1 MNHPEY
7 ERMFRNEDHYW
18 WFVSRRELV
27 VDLVA
32 HLPLDPGRRPVLV
45 DLGCGT
51 GATAAALG
59 RFGQVVGID
68 FSPLALECCGR
79 RGLAC
84 LAQARAESIPLRD
97 ACADAIVATDVLE
110 HIDDDAATL
119 AEFFR
124 ILRPGGHAVITVPAY
139 RFLWSEHD
147 EALMHKRRY
156 LARTLRARAVAAG
169 FRVRLSSYALCFLF
183 PLALGRLLKPRPPAS
198 RPPQAQVKP
207 VPAWL
212 NAALVR
218 FQRLETRLL
227 HHVRLPWGLSV
238 VAVLQ
243 KPAIPSAETRRSGR
257 FQGRARGVTSLAP
270 SP

>member
-1 MNHPEY
+1 MNYPEY

-32 HLPLDPGRRPVLV
+32 RLPFDPNAPPLIV

-51 GATAAALG
+51 GATAGALG
-59 RFGQVVGID
+59 RFGRVVGID
-68 FSPLALECCGR
+68 FASPALECCQR
-79 RGLAC
+79 RGLRR
-84 LAQARAESIPLRD
+84 LARARAESIPLQD
-97 ACADAIVATDVLE
+97 GCADAIVATDVLE

-119 AEFFR
+119 REFWR

-156 LARTLRARAVAAG
+156 VARMLTAHASATG
-169 FRVRLSSYALCFLF
+169 FRVPVSSYALCFLF
-183 PLALGRLLKPRPPAS
+183 PLALGRLFNPRS
-198 RPPQAQVKP
+198 SSDRPPQALVKP

-212 NAALVR
+212 NTALVW

-227 HHVRLPWGLSV
+227 RWVRLPWGLSV

-243 KPAIPSAETRRSGR
+243 KPEHSVEARTQGKMRMSARRRRPFVSH
-257 FQGRARGVTSLAP
+257 T
-270 SP
+270 

>member
-32 HLPLDPGRRPVLV
+32 RLPMDPASRPVIV

-59 RFGQVVGID
+59 RFGRVVGID
-68 FSPLALECCGR
+68 FSPLALDCCGR
-79 RGLAC
+79 RGLTC
-84 LAQARAESIPLRD
+84 LARARAELIPIQD
-97 ACADAIVATDVLE
+97 ACVDAIVATDVLE

-124 ILRPGGHAVITVPAY
+124 ILKPGGHAVITVPAY

-156 LARTLRARAVAAG
+156 MARTLSARAVGEG
-169 FRVRLSSYALCFLF
+169 FRVRLSSYALCFLL
-183 PLALGRLLKPRPPAS
+183 PLALGRLLKTRRSPD

-207 VPAWL
+207 VSPWL

-238 VAVLQ
+238 VAVLH
-243 KPAIPSAETRRSGR
+243 KPAIPSEETRKLGPL
-257 FQGRARGVTSLAP
+257 QGRKRGVEARVAR
-270 SP
+270 

>member
-1 MNHPEY
+1 MNLPEY

-32 HLPLDPGRRPVLV
+32 RLPLDRARLPVIV

-51 GATAAALG
+51 GATAAALD
-59 RFGQVVGID
+59 RFGQVIGID

-79 RGLAC
+79 RALTC
-84 LAQARAESIPLRD
+84 LARARAESIPLQD
-97 ACADAIVATDVLE
+97 ACVDAIVATDVLE

-124 ILRPGGHAVITVPAY
+124 ILKPGGHAVITVPAY

-156 LARTLRARAVAAG
+156 RSRTLRARAFAAG

-183 PLALGRLLKPRPPAS
+183 PLALGRLIKPRPAS
-198 RPPQAQVKP
+198 HRPPQAQVKP
-207 VPAWL
+207 VPPWL

-227 HHVRLPWGLSV
+227 HFVRLPWGLSV
-238 VAVLQ
+238 VAVLH
-243 KPAIPSAETRRSGR
+243 KPASRSEENRRLGR
-257 FQGRARGVTSLAP
+257 FQRLTPGVESRVAG
-270 SP
+270 